1 MPTPGG
7 KPEPPIYLHESANT
21 VSSENGLSQGWVD
34 KLSKFTDDIPLAD
47 RLSFSAYFSNNIE
60 LIHMGIT
67 RRTLLPLIDAEI
79 ATPATIRHCMR
90 IVKGITEKLSA
101 GQSSVITGDQP
112 VYTLGKQMQWMYLSE
127 FENVMWMMGPL
138 QIEMAF
144 MAVIGD
150 WLTGPGW
157 DTIFVKSSINTAG
170 RAQSFLWGNKDK
182 RSRYAHQVS
191 LAALIKL
198 AQDSY
203 TTQSDGTQSL
213 EDWLSEICE
222 ISVNARYWLTVI
234 KLETLLFLF
243 VLSIRDANFD
253 LFLQS
258 LEEIV
263 IWMFS
268 LDHFNYARWMAV
280 FICDL
285 KKRVAEKD
293 DLYEKF
299 KAGFF
304 MVKKSKRRFSNIG
317 FDHAHEQNNK
327 IVKTDGGAIGI
338 LDSPAVLLK
347 WAVAGPE
354 ISRILGTI
362 DEENG
367 EDDVIYITIMRIQ
380 TTLKR
385 NLGMTRRNSITHSVN
400 LEIHSRSMRMVC
412 QIL

>member
-1 MPTPGG
+1 MLNPVL
-7 KPEPPIYLHESANT
+7 ILL
-21 VSSENGLSQGWVD
+21 V
-34 KLSKFTDDIPLAD
+34 
-47 RLSFSAYFSNNIE
+47 E
-60 LIHMGIT
+60 LK
-67 RRTLLPLIDAEI
+67 
-79 ATPATIRHCMR
+79 
-90 IVKGITEKLSA
+90 V
-101 GQSSVITGDQP
+101 
-112 VYTLGKQMQWMYLSE
+112 
-127 FENVMWMMGPL
+127 
-138 QIEMAF
+138 
-144 MAVIGD
+144 
-150 WLTGPGW
+150 
-157 DTIFVKSSINTAG
+157 
-170 RAQSFLWGNKDK
+170 FLWGNKDK

-203 TTQSDGTQSL
+203 TTQNDGTQSL

-285 KKRVAEKD
+285 KKLVAEKD

-367 EDDVIYITIMRIQ
+367 EDDVIYNHHEDTDNFEKKFRNDAKKFYNTFCELGNPFQEYEDGLLNILNKYIVDSSENESVSFAYKRGKSQYEEFVTDRLCTRNKSIYSPIKSNKFLLFRQ
-380 TTLKR
+380 NSSAKTSKVKKRLK
-385 NLGMTRRNSITHSVN
+385 
-400 LEIHSRSMRMVC
+400 
-412 QIL
+412 